1 MLAVNCVSSFV
12 ALRSLIHRKHLNKI
26 IQNGPVLISIHKQ
39 KDQEKMQFQNEKIRQ
54 ANSLIHIDILYKP
67 CIIKL

>member
-12 ALRSLIHRKHLNKI
+12 ALRSLIHRKHNSKI

-39 KDQEKMQFQNEKIRQ
+39 NDQKRCNFKMTKYVKQLVSFK
-54 ANSLIHIDILYKP
+54 
-67 CIIKL
+67 